1 MMTPSHQ
8 WKSSTAALLS
18 LGLST
23 ALVSPFLAQSTV
35 LAQTRFSDTQGHWAQ
50 SCIQSLAQRNIINGY
65 PNGEFRPN
73 APVTRAEYATMV
85 VNAFPNATR
94 NRNARSFTDVRS
106 NFWAANAIRTASQTG
121 FLTGYP
127 SGEFRPSQQIP
138 RTQVLV
144 SLNNGL
150 GYTPTGSINATLGN
164 TYADASAIPSY
175 ARGAI
180 ASATQRQL
188 VVNYPDVRYLNPNSR
203 ATRAEVASF
212 LCQALKTPQQ
222 ASLISGRYIAA
233 GDPTNGL
240 QASTEIPVFY
250 DVAKKVIVS
259 PQETA
264 PLTVNVAQD
273 IKDRQGNVIIP
284 KGSSVIGEL
293 QPQNGGTQFVA
304 SEVSIDG
311 QRYPLDASSEIITRT
326 ISARD
331 PNLLALARNAVLG
344 GGAAAGLSS
353 VIGDGTITPE
363 KVLTGVAV
371 GTAIETN
378 RNRPW
383 QSIARDSALGAAAAA
398 GLSAVIGDRTITT
411 EKILAG
417 AASGATVGGVIDPAL
432 DEVVVINPQ
441 TDLNLRLTAP
451 FSLS

>member
-85 VNAFPNATR
+85 VNAFPNAAR
-94 NRNARSFTDVRS
+94 SRNARSFTDVRS

-175 ARGAI
+175 ARDAI
-180 ASATQRQL
+180 AAATQTQL
-188 VVNYPDVRYLNPNSR
+188 VVNYPDVRYLKPNNR

-222 ASLISGRYIAA
+222 ASLISGNYIA
-233 GDPTNGL
+233 GVPSQGL
-240 QASTEIPVFY
+240 QVRTEIPVFY
-250 DVAKKVIVS
+250 DVAQKVIVS

-264 PLTVNVAQD
+264 PLTLKVAQD
-273 IKDRQGNVIIP
+273 IKDSQGNIIIP
-284 KGSSVIGEL
+284 KGSSIRGEL
-293 QPQNGGTQFVA
+293 QPQRDGTQFVA
-304 SEVSIDG
+304 REVMIDG
-311 QRYPLDASSEIITRT
+311 KNYSLDASSEIITRT

-344 GGAAAGLSS
+344 AGAAAGLSS
-353 VIGDGTITPE
+353 VIGDGNITAE
-363 KVLTGVAV
+363 KVLTGAAV

-383 QSIARDSALGAAAAA
+383 LSVARDSALG
-398 GLSAVIGDRTITT
+398 GCRCRW
-411 EKILAG
+411 
-417 AASGATVGGVIDPAL
+417 P
-432 DEVVVINPQ
+432 INGHW
-441 TDLNLRLTAP
+441 
-451 FSLS
+451 

>member
-1 MMTPSHQ
+1 MMTPSQQ

-18 LGLST
+18 LGLSS
-23 ALVSPFLAQSTV
+23 ALASPFLVQSTV
-35 LAQTRFSDTQGHWAQ
+35 LAQTRFSDTTGHWAQ

-73 APVTRAEYATMV
+73 APVTRAEYAIMV
-85 VNAFPNATR
+85 VNAFPNAAR
-94 NRNARSFTDVRS
+94 SRSARSFTDVRS

-127 SGEFRPSQQIP
+127 SGEFRPAQQIP

-150 GYTPTGSINATLGN
+150 GYSPTGSINATLGN
-164 TYADASAIPSY
+164 TYADASAIPNY

-203 ATRAEVASF
+203 ATRAEVAAF
-212 LCQALKTPQQ
+212 LCQTLKNPQQ
-222 ASLISGRYIAA
+222 ASLISGNYIAGSPA
-233 GDPTNGL
+233 EGL
-240 QASTEIPVFY
+240 QARTDIPVVY

-259 PQETA
+259 PLETA
-264 PLTVNVAQD
+264 PLTVKVTED
-273 IKDRQGNVIIP
+273 IKDNQGNTVIP
-284 KGSSVIGEL
+284 RGSSILGEL
-293 QPQNGGTQFVA
+293 QPQGGGTQFVA
-304 SEVSIDG
+304 REVVIDG
-311 QRYPLDASSEIITRT
+311 NSYPLEASSEIITRT
-326 ISARD
+326 VSARD

-344 GGAAAGLSS
+344 AGAAAGLST
-353 VIGDGTITPE
+353 VIGDGTITAE
-363 KVLTGVAV
+363 KVLTGAAV

-383 QSIARDSALGAAAAA
+383 QSVARDSALGAAAAA
-398 GLSAVIGDRTITT
+398 GLSAVIGDRTITA

-417 AASGATVGGVIDPAL
+417 AASGATIGGVIDPAL
-432 DEVVVINPQ
+432 QEVIVIDSQ
-441 TDLNLRLTAP
+441 TDLNLQLERP

>member
-1 MMTPSHQ
+1 MTPSHQ

-94 NRNARSFTDVRS
+94 DRNARSFTDVRS

-175 ARGAI
+175 ARDAI
-180 ASATQRQL
+180 AAATQTQL
-188 VVNYPDVRYLNPNSR
+188 VVNYPDVRYLKPNNR

-222 ASLISGRYIAA
+222 ASLISGNYIA
-233 GDPTNGL
+233 GVPSQGL
-240 QASTEIPVFY
+240 QVRTEIPVFY
-250 DVAKKVIVS
+250 DVAQKVIVS

-264 PLTVNVAQD
+264 PLTLKVAQD
-273 IKDRQGNVIIP
+273 IKDSQGNIIIP
-284 KGSSVIGEL
+284 KGSSIRGEL
-293 QPQNGGTQFVA
+293 QPQRDGTQFVA
-304 SEVSIDG
+304 REVMIDG
-311 QRYPLDASSEIITRT
+311 KNYSLDASSEIITRT

-344 GGAAAGLSS
+344 AGAAAGLSS
-353 VIGDGTITPE
+353 VIGDGNITAE
-363 KVLTGVAV
+363 KVLTGAAV

-383 QSIARDSALGAAAAA
+383 LSVARDSALGAAAAA
-398 GLSAVIGDRTITT
+398 GLSTVIGDRTITAG
-411 EKILAG
+411 KVLAG
-417 AASGATVGGVIDPAL
+417 AASGATIGGVIDPAV
-432 DEVVVINPQ
+432 DEVVVIDPQ
-441 TDLNLRLTAP
+441 TDLNLILEKP
-451 FSLS
+451 FNLS

>member
-1 MMTPSHQ
+1 MTPSHQ

-94 NRNARSFTDVRS
+94 DRNARSFTDVRS

-150 GYTPTGSINATLGN
+150 GNTPTGSINATLGN

-175 ARGAI
+175 ARDAI
-180 ASATQRQL
+180 AAATQTQL
-188 VVNYPDVRYLNPNSR
+188 VVNYPDVRYLKPNNR

-222 ASLISGRYIAA
+222 ASLISGNYIA
-233 GDPTNGL
+233 GVPSQGL
-240 QASTEIPVFY
+240 QVRTEIPVFY
-250 DVAKKVIVS
+250 DVAQKVIVS

-264 PLTVNVAQD
+264 PLTLKVAQD
-273 IKDRQGNVIIP
+273 IKDNQGNIIIP
-284 KGSSVIGEL
+284 KGSSIRGEL
-293 QPQNGGTQFVA
+293 QPQRDGTQFVA
-304 SEVSIDG
+304 REVMIDG
-311 QRYPLDASSEIITRT
+311 KNYSLDASSEIITRT
-326 ISARD
+326 VSARD

-344 GGAAAGLSS
+344 AGAAAGLSS
-353 VIGDGTITPE
+353 VIGDGNITAE
-363 KVLTGVAV
+363 KVLTGAAV

-383 QSIARDSALGAAAAA
+383 LSVARDSALGAAAAA
-398 GLSAVIGDRTITT
+398 GLSTVIGDRTITA
-411 EKILAG
+411 EKVLAG
-417 AASGATVGGVIDPAL
+417 AASGATIGGVIDPAV
-432 DEVVVINPQ
+432 DEVVVIDPQ
-441 TDLNLRLTAP
+441 TDLNLILEKP
-451 FSLS
+451 FNLS

>member
-1 MMTPSHQ
+1 MTPSHQ

-94 NRNARSFTDVRS
+94 DRNARSFTDVRS

-180 ASATQRQL
+180 AAATQTQL
-188 VVNYPDVRYLNPNSR
+188 VVNYPDVRYLKPNNR

-222 ASLISGRYIAA
+222 ASLISSNYIA
-233 GDPTNGL
+233 GVPSQGL
-240 QASTEIPVFY
+240 QVRTEIPVFY
-250 DVAKKVIVS
+250 DVAQKVIVS

-264 PLTVNVAQD
+264 PLTLKVAQD
-273 IKDRQGNVIIP
+273 IKDNQGNIIIP
-284 KGSSVIGEL
+284 KGSSIRGEL
-293 QPQNGGTQFVA
+293 QPQRDGTQFVA
-304 SEVSIDG
+304 REVMIDG
-311 QRYPLDASSEIITRT
+311 KNYSLDASSEIITRT

-344 GGAAAGLSS
+344 AGAAAGLSS
-353 VIGDGTITPE
+353 VIGDGNITAE
-363 KVLTGVAV
+363 KVLTGAAV

-383 QSIARDSALGAAAAA
+383 LSVARDSALGAAAAA
-398 GLSAVIGDRTITT
+398 GLSTVIGDRTITA
-411 EKILAG
+411 EKVLAG
-417 AASGATVGGVIDPAL
+417 AASGATIGGVIDPAV
-432 DEVVVINPQ
+432 DEVVVIDPQ
-441 TDLNLRLTAP
+441 TDLNLILEKP
-451 FSLS
+451 FNLS

>member
-1 MMTPSHQ
+1 MTPSHQ

-85 VNAFPNATR
+85 VNAFPNAAR
-94 NRNARSFTDVRS
+94 SRNARSFTDVRS

-150 GYTPTGSINATLGN
+150 GNTPTGSINATLGN

-175 ARGAI
+175 ARDAI
-180 ASATQRQL
+180 AAATQTQL
-188 VVNYPDVRYLNPNSR
+188 VVNYPDVRYLKPNNR

-222 ASLISGRYIAA
+222 ASLISGNYIA
-233 GDPTNGL
+233 GVPSQGL
-240 QASTEIPVFY
+240 QVRTEIPVFY
-250 DVAKKVIVS
+250 DVAQKVIVS

-264 PLTVNVAQD
+264 PLTLKVAQD
-273 IKDRQGNVIIP
+273 IKDSQGNIIIP
-284 KGSSVIGEL
+284 KGSSIRGEL
-293 QPQNGGTQFVA
+293 QPQRDGTQFVA
-304 SEVSIDG
+304 REVMIDG
-311 QRYPLDASSEIITRT
+311 KNYSLDASSEIITRT

-344 GGAAAGLSS
+344 AGAAAGLSS
-353 VIGDGTITPE
+353 VIGDGNITAE
-363 KVLTGVAV
+363 KVLTGAAV

-383 QSIARDSALGAAAAA
+383 LSVARDSALGAAAAA
-398 GLSAVIGDRTITT
+398 GLSTVIGDRTITA
-411 EKILAG
+411 EKVLAG
-417 AASGATVGGVIDPAL
+417 AASGATIGGVIDPAV
-432 DEVVVINPQ
+432 DEVVVIDPQ
-441 TDLNLRLTAP
+441 TDLNLILEKP
-451 FSLS
+451 FNLS

>member
-1 MMTPSHQ
+1 MTPSHQ
-8 WKSSTAALLS
+8 WKSSTATLLS

-23 ALVSPFLAQSTV
+23 ALVSPFLTQSTV
-35 LAQTRFSDTQGHWAQ
+35 LAQVRFSDTQGHWAQ

-85 VNAFPNATR
+85 VNAFPNAAR
-94 NRNARSFTDVRS
+94 SRSARSFTDVRS

-127 SGEFRPSQQIP
+127 SGEFRPAQQIP

-150 GYTPTGSINATLGN
+150 GYSPTGSINATLGN

-180 ASATQRQL
+180 ASATQSQL
-188 VVNYPDVRYLNPNSR
+188 VVNYPDVRYLNPNQT
-203 ATRAEVASF
+203 ATRAEVAAF

-222 ASLISGRYIAA
+222 ASLVSDNYIA
-233 GDPTNGL
+233 GVPGNGL
-240 QASTEIPVFY
+240 QARTEIPVYY
-250 DVAKKVIVS
+250 DAAQTVIVS
-259 PQETA
+259 PKETA
-264 PLTVNVAQD
+264 PLTVKVTQD
-273 IKDRQGNVIIP
+273 IKDRQGNIVIP
-284 KGSSVIGEL
+284 KGSSIIGEL
-293 QPQNGGTQFVA
+293 QPQAGGTQFVA
-304 SEVSIDG
+304 SEVMIDG
-311 QRYPLDASSEIITRT
+311 QRYPLEASSEIITRT

-344 GGAAAGLSS
+344 AGAAAGLSS
-353 VIGDGTITPE
+353 VSTITPE
-363 KVLTGVAV
+363 KVLTGAAV

-383 QSIARDSALGAAAAA
+383 LSVARDSALGAAAAA
-398 GLSAVIGDRTITT
+398 GLSTVIGDRTITA
-411 EKILAG
+411 EKVLAG
-417 AASGATVGGVIDPAL
+417 AASGATIGGVIDPAI
-432 DEVVVINPQ
+432 DEVVVVDPQ
-441 TDLNLRLTAP
+441 TDLNLILEEP
-451 FSLS
+451 FNLS

>member
-1 MMTPSHQ
+1 MTPSHQ

-94 NRNARSFTDVRS
+94 DRNARSFTDVRP

-150 GYTPTGSINATLGN
+150 GNTPTGSINATLGN

-175 ARGAI
+175 ARDAI
-180 ASATQRQL
+180 AAATQTQL
-188 VVNYPDVRYLNPNSR
+188 VVNYPDVRYLKPNNR

-222 ASLISGRYIAA
+222 ASLISGNYIA
-233 GDPTNGL
+233 GVPSQGL
-240 QASTEIPVFY
+240 QVRTEIPVFY
-250 DVAKKVIVS
+250 DVAQKVIVS

-264 PLTVNVAQD
+264 PLTLKVAQD
-273 IKDRQGNVIIP
+273 IKDSQGNIIIP
-284 KGSSVIGEL
+284 KGSSIRGEL
-293 QPQNGGTQFVA
+293 QPQRDGTQFVA
-304 SEVSIDG
+304 REVMIDG
-311 QRYPLDASSEIITRT
+311 KNYSLDASSEIITRT

-344 GGAAAGLSS
+344 AGAAAGLSS
-353 VIGDGTITPE
+353 VIGDGNITAE
-363 KVLTGVAV
+363 KVLTGAAV

-383 QSIARDSALGAAAAA
+383 LSVARDSALGAAAAA
-398 GLSAVIGDRTITT
+398 GLSTVIGDRTITA
-411 EKILAG
+411 EKVLAG
-417 AASGATVGGVIDPAL
+417 AASGATIGGVIDPAV
-432 DEVVVINPQ
+432 DEVVVIDPQ
-441 TDLNLRLTAP
+441 TDLNLILEKP
-451 FSLS
+451 FNLS